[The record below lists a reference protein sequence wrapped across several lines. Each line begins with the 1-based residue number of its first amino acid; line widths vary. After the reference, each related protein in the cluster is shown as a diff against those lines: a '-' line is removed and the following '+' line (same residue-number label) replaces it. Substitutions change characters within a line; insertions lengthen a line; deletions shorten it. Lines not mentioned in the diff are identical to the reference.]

1 MDRDHKLNKIVFTGL
16 MIAVVFVLT
25 KFTTISFTIG
35 YFNLGDIGIILTGY
49 VLGGFSGMLAGGIGA
64 SLADLSSGFIIF
76 APVTLLVKG
85 IEGYMLGVLLN
96 KYRSKIKPIVSIAL
110 CMGFMLV
117 GYFIAEAFILGLFD
131 KTFGMTVAL
140 NDSLST
146 LFQAVISTIVG
157 YAIISTS
164 FVKKLVK

>member
-1 MDRDHKLNKIVFTGL
+1 MDEKTNINKIVYTGL

-25 KFTTISFTIG
+25 RFTTISFTIG

-76 APVTLLVKG
+76 APVTLIVKG
-85 IEGYMLGVLLN
+85 IEGYLLGILLN
-96 KYRSKIKPIVSIAL
+96 KYKLKIKPFVSIAL

-131 KTFGMTVAL
+131 KTFGIAVAL
-140 NDSLST
+140 SDSLST
-146 LFQAVISTIVG
+146 LFQAVISLIVG
-157 YAIISTS
+157 YAIISSS

>member
-1 MDRDHKLNKIVFTGL
+1 MNEKTNINKIAYTGL

-25 KFTTISFTIG
+25 RFTTISFTIG

-76 APVTLLVKG
+76 APVTLIVKG
-85 IEGYMLGVLLN
+85 IEGYLLGILLN
-96 KYRSKIKPIVSIAL
+96 KYKLKIKPFVSIAL

-131 KTFGMTVAL
+131 KTFGIAVAL
-140 NDSLST
+140 SDSLST
-146 LFQAVISTIVG
+146 LFQAVISLIVG
-157 YAIISTS
+157 YAIISSS